1 MEQGTIWEPLNGMAL
16 LPFTDL
22 PLEGYADLTR
32 ERIDLGKL
40 GEDLALKKI
49 RHLGYQCVT
58 RNYRCP
64 LGEIDLIAK
73 DGGCLVFIEIKARTS
88 SGFGLP
94 QEAVDG
100 FKQRRLVQVAK
111 AYVAE
116 RNVKEAIISR
126 FDVVAVQ
133 LTPSGPKIELIKDAF
148 HLDEHGLAPRL
159 FV

>member
-1 MEQGTIWEPLNGMAL
+1 MGSTRRAL
-16 LPFTDL
+16 GD
-22 PLEGYADLTR
+22 R
-32 ERIDLGKL
+32 
-40 GEDLALKKI
+40 GEDLAIK
-49 RHLGYQCVT
+49 HLQKRGYKVIEK
-58 RNYRCP
+58 NYRCRW
-64 LGEIDLIAK
+64 GEIDLIAR
-73 DGGCLVFIEIKARTS
+73 DRETLVFVEIKARTS

-100 FKQRRLVQVAK
+100 FKQRKLAQVAK

-116 RNVKEAIISR
+116 RNVKEAISSR

-148 HLDEHGLAPRL
+148 HLDEHGLAPSL